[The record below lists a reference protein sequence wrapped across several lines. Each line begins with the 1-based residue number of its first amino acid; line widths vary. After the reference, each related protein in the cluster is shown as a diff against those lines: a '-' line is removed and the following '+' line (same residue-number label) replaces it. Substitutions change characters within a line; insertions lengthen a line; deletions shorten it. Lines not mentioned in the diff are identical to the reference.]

1 MPNQEASL
9 VDFADREKVLAI
21 SATLFREKGFE
32 RTSLREISKACG
44 MLPGSLHYRYR
55 AKDDILVD
63 MMRLAIERIISGIV
77 DATVSVDDP
86 LEKLRAAMR
95 AHVNILMSG
104 NDMVYVLLFEWRSL
118 HGTAHTQIMA
128 ERDRYEHY
136 WQTILDTLKIKQYI
150 REDIDINL
158 IRLIGLGAVNWVA
171 TWYKADGKYSLDQ
184 IGDAIWQMLT
194 RGVLADEH
202 LKTAKNYESILHQ
215 EQIS

>member
-63 MMRLAIERIISGIV
+63 MMRLAIERITSGIV
-77 DATVSVDDP
+77 DATVSIDDP

-118 HGTAHTQIMA
+118 HGTAHTQIVA
-128 ERDRYEHY
+128 ERDRYERC
-136 WQTILDTLKIKQYI
+136 WQAILENLRVKQYI
-150 REDIDINL
+150 REGIDINL

-171 TWYKADGKYSLDQ
+171 TWYQAEGKYSLDQ

-194 RGVLADEH
+194 RGILADEH

>member
-95 AHVNILMSG
+95 AHVNI
-104 NDMVYVLLFEWRSL
+104 
-118 HGTAHTQIMA
+118 
-128 ERDRYEHY
+128 
-136 WQTILDTLKIKQYI
+136 
-150 REDIDINL
+150 
-158 IRLIGLGAVNWVA
+158 
-171 TWYKADGKYSLDQ
+171 
-184 IGDAIWQMLT
+184 
-194 RGVLADEH
+194 
-202 LKTAKNYESILHQ
+202 
-215 EQIS
+215 